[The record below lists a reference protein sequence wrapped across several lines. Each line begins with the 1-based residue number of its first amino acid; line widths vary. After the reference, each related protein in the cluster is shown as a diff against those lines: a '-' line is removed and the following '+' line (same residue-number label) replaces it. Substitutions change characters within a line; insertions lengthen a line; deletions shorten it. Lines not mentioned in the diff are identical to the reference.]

1 MVNMGVE
8 KETIVIALIIGFVF
22 VASQHVSIP
31 LDIGKNLQSPFQP
44 SENIDAKFEKRMAYL
59 HVPAVDDQG
68 RGISTILKVEA
79 VPGEGRTLTNID
91 YLLFWVDT
99 QHSIQT
105 AKIVAANMTTAD
117 LSSIDLIY
125 TIETQANVI
134 EGPSAGAALA
144 LATIAVLEDKS
155 LNPDVAITGTIN
167 PDGSIGPVGGI
178 LEKAKASKEGGAKI
192 FLVPRGQGFQT
203 YYSPVK
209 QCRIIGQINYCT
221 VEYKKQTVDI
231 TNEAGIEVRE
241 VANVREALKYFLA

>member
-1 MVNMGVE
+1 MGVE

-22 VASQHVSIP
+22 VVSQYVSIP
-31 LDIGKNLQSPFQP
+31 LEVGKDLQSPF
-44 SENIDAKFEKRMAYL
+44 ETIEKWNAGFEKRTASL
-59 HVPAVDDQG
+59 KVPAVDDKG
-68 RGISTILKVEA
+68 IGISTILKVEA

-105 AKIVAANMTTAD
+105 AKIVAANMTAAD

-125 TIETQANVI
+125 TIETQAGVI
-134 EGPSAGAALA
+134 EGPSAGAALT
-144 LATIAVLEDKS
+144 LATIAVLEDKP

-178 LEKAKASKEGGAKI
+178 LEKAKASKDDGVKL
-192 FLVPRGQGFQT
+192 FLVPRGQGSQT

-209 QCRIIGQINYCT
+209 QCRIIGQISYCT